1 MISENHNNQGT
12 ATGHH
17 PYVKKGPTI
26 YCYLLDIKGAV
37 LKIRG
42 VCR

>member
-17 PYVKKGPTI
+17 PYVKKGPAV
-26 YCYLLDIKGAV
+26 LDIHSMGTYS
-37 LKIRG
+37 LSIISSR
-42 VCR
+42 